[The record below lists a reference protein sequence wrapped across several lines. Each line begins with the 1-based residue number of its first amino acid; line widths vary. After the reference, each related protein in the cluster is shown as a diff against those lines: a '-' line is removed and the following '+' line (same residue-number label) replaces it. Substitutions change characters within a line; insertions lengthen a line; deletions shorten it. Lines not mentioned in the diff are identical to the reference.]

1 MKNIF
6 TTAIFL
12 LLLLPMVSAQTQQP
26 PTDKFDQYVAE
37 VFTGE
42 GVTYFG
48 PETLNFRDLKK
59 MYEERIHFATYDA
72 ATIAA
77 KGYKNISSVP
87 LFTVFNET
95 LQRDTAFNLATF
107 NPLKYYFEYHT
118 RATQVFVL
126 GSTNTVMIIY
136 PQTITQ

>member
-1 MKNIF
+1 MKNII

-12 LLLLPMVSAQTQQP
+12 LLLFPMVYAQSQQP
-26 PTDKFDQYVAE
+26 PSQKFDQYKAE

-42 GVTYFG
+42 GLTYFG
-48 PETLNFRDLKK
+48 PETLNHRDLKK
-59 MYEERIHFATYDA
+59 MYEERIFFATYDA

-77 KGYKNISSVP
+77 KGYANLSSVP

-95 LQRDTAFNLATF
+95 LERDDVFDLSTF
-107 NPLKYYFEYHT
+107 NPLKYYFDYHT
-118 RATQVFVL
+118 KATQIFVL
-126 GSTNTVMIIY
+126 GDTNTVMIIY